1 MSSGE
6 TAIEILLKNNGIKY
20 KSQFTFEDC
29 VSEQNNLLR
38 FDFAIFDTKG
48 NLIELI
54 EYNGK

>member
-1 MSSGE
+1 MSVGE
-6 TAIEILLKNNGIKY
+6 ATIESLLKDNNIKY

-29 VSEQNNLLR
+29 RSASNNLLR
-38 FDFAIFDTKG
+38 FDFAVFDNDE